1 MKIVTSGAAL
11 EVMGGNKT
19 LETKLMYEGKI
30 DRNGLL
36 KGTCIFKGEEIQ
48 L

>member
-30 DRNGLL
+30 DKNG
-36 KGTCIFKGEEIQ
+36 I
-48 L
+48 